1 MLKPHCRFTII
12 LYLPSVKINIGCLIF
27 SFIIQPD
34 PWLACPVEIC
44 AADTARCSTGELAE
58 AIFFLFLSP
67 LPIKPIK
74 LYTTLYPVN
83 PACPVKYEVHLTGV

>member
-1 MLKPHCRFTII
+1 MLKPHCTFTII
-12 LYLPSVKINIGCLIF
+12 LYLPSVKINISCLIF

-34 PWLACPVEIC
+34 PWLACPVKCVAYLTGACPVEIC

-67 LPIKPIK
+67 LLIKPIQLIK
-74 LYTTLYPVN
+74 LIKPIEL
-83 PACPVKYEVHLTGV
+83 